1 LILIRKGER
10 FMAGP
15 SNPTKN
21 ANEPHNASQAVSNVA
36 DRAKEMASN
45 LGDKAKDA
53 GSAMANKAEGAA
65 SYVGHKAEDAAS
77 FVSGKADDATAAVG
91 GGLRSLGSTL
101 RQKAPQEGMVGDA
114 SSAVAN
120 TLERTGRHLQE
131 EGFRGIVDD
140 MTNAIRRNP
149 IPALFVGIGV
159 GFLLARALTPRR

>member
-1 LILIRKGER
+1 
-10 FMAGP
+10 MAGP

-45 LGDKAKDA
+45 LSDKAKDA
-53 GSAMANKAEGAA
+53 GNTAINKAEGAA

-77 FVSGKADDATAAVG
+77 FVGNKADDATAAVG
-91 GGLRSLGSTL
+91 GSLRSLGSSL
-101 RQKAPQEGMVGDA
+101 RQKAPHEGMMGDA

-131 EGFRGIVDD
+131 EGFRGVIDD

>member
-1 LILIRKGER
+1 
-10 FMAGP
+10 MAGP
-15 SNPTKN
+15 SNATN
-21 ANEPHNASQAVSNVA
+21 LT

-45 LGDKAKDA
+45 LGDKAKETASNLGDKAKEA
-53 GSAMANKAEGAA
+53 GTAAVNKAEGAA

-77 FVSGKADDATAAVG
+77 FVGHKAEDATSAVG

-101 RQKAPQEGMVGDA
+101 RQKAPQEGMMGEA

-120 TLERTGRHLQE
+120 TLERTGLHLQE
-131 EGFRGIVDD
+131 EGLRGILDD
-140 MTNAIRRNP
+140 VTNAIRRNP

>member
-1 LILIRKGER
+1 
-10 FMAGP
+10 MAGP

-21 ANEPHNASQAVSNVA
+21 ANEPHTVSQTASNVA

-45 LGDKAKDA
+45 LGDKAKEA
-53 GSAMANKAEGAA
+53 TNTMANKAEGAT
-65 SYVGHKAEDAAS
+65 SYVGHKAEDAAAY
-77 FVSGKADDATAAVG
+77 VSGKADDATAAVG

-101 RQKAPQEGMVGDA
+101 RQKAPNEGMMGDA

-131 EGFRGIVDD
+131 EGFRGIIDD
-140 MTNAIRRNP
+140 VTNAIRRNP

>member
-1 LILIRKGER
+1 
-10 FMAGP
+10 
-15 SNPTKN
+15 
-21 ANEPHNASQAVSNVA
+21 
-36 DRAKEMASN
+36 MASN

-53 GSAMANKAEGAA
+53 TSAVANKAEGAA

-77 FVSGKADDATAAVG
+77 FVSGKADDATVAVG
-91 GGLRSLGSTL
+91 GGLRTLGSTL
-101 RQKAPQEGMVGDA
+101 RQKAPHEGMMGDA

-131 EGFRGIVDD
+131 DGFRGIVDD